1 MDTDKLKQKLSQQQY
16 IHVLEFIAHGNFN
29 LEKLQL
35 LETDSNQKIK
45 QLQTDLTD
53 SERYLSGI
61 PFSII
66 GKIRRIDPKLRT
78 TNQQSLLDKYS
89 HEELEQLF
97 DDFRVVQHELIASE
111 QEHLALIKTIRQI
124 FEEYYPE
131 ATTSPRLSRQELECS
146 PSRFMAKSLSSP
158 RLIPKND
165 KVPPILDSS
174 PSRFFKKSLS
184 HT

>member
-1 MDTDKLKQKLSQQQY
+1 MDTDKLKQKLSHQNY

-35 LETDSNQKIK
+35 LETDSNLKLK

-61 PFSII
+61 PFSIL

-89 HEELEQLF
+89 HEELEQLS
-97 DDFRVVQHELIASE
+97 DDFRVVQNELIASE
-111 QEHLALIKTIRQI
+111 KEHLVLIKTIRQI

-131 ATTSPRLSRQELECS
+131 STTSPRLSRLELECS
-146 PSRFMAKSLSSP
+146 PTRNMAKSLSSP
-158 RLIPKND
+158 RLISKND
-165 KVPPILDSS
+165 KLSTNLESS
-174 PSRFFKKSLS
+174 PSRFFKKSVS